1 MKLKPGS
8 EAEYTTGE
16 KTSQRLEHGM
26 LTVPFFAWNN
36 REAGRMVVWMLEKR
50 QG

>member
-8 EAEYTTGE
+8 EAEYTPVE

-26 LTVPFFAWNN
+26 LAVPFFAWNN